1 MISVR
6 KDETCYNQKI
16 INNDQQQ
23 KMKSPGLLLSALLLI
38 ASIASSAQPDT
49 CKIGMFIN
57 SIDDINIG
65 EKCFTSNFWIWM
77 IYKDSTLDFKN
88 DIEFMSTKKTELLQ
102 FALEKKNGLYW
113 NRQKWRN
120 VVMKD
125 WDIRNFPFDKQMLTM
140 YLESAHL
147 DTGELVFLPD
157 RKNSIIDPTFYNN
170 EWRVTNFEISSP
182 IHDYSTTFGDPTLTK
197 GSSYSFIRID
207 ITIKRTNHWMLFFK
221 MFSGVIIAFLVGMC
235 CFLIDVRQTSP
246 RFAIAVGALWAAVA
260 SKITLDS
267 RVPDRITFGLIDS
280 IHILTFFMI
289 FLAITLSAIFFK
301 ETHSGSSKIFVYS
314 RKADLIAWG
323 SFMVVY
329 FIVVSL
335 LVSHAVYSN

>member
-1 MISVR
+1 
-6 KDETCYNQKI
+6 
-16 INNDQQQ
+16 
-23 KMKSPGLLLSALLLI
+23 MKALRLLLSALLLI
-38 ASIASSAQPDT
+38 ASIASFAQPDT

-57 SIDDINIG
+57 SIYDINIG

-77 IYKDSTLDFKN
+77 LYKDSTWDFKD
-88 DIEFMSTKKTELLQ
+88 DIEFMSTQKTELLQ
-102 FALEKKNGLYW
+102 FTLEKKKGLIW
-113 NRQKWRN
+113 NTQKWRN

-125 WDIRNFPFDKQMLTM
+125 WDIRNFPFDKQVLTM
-140 YLESAHL
+140 HIESANL
-147 DTGELVFLPD
+147 DTSKLIFLPD
-157 RKNSIIDPTFYNN
+157 KKHSTIDPAFYNN
-170 EWRVTNFEISSP
+170 EWRITNFEISSH
-182 IHDYSTTFGDPTLTK
+182 IDDYSTTFGDPTLK
-197 GSSYSFIRID
+197 RGSSYSSIRVD
-207 ITIKRTNHWMLFFK
+207 ITIKRSHHWMLFFK

-260 SKITLDS
+260 SKFTLDS

-289 FLAITLSAIFFK
+289 FLAIMLSAIFFK
-301 ETHSGSSKIFVYS
+301 ETHSSTSKTFVYS

-323 SFMVVY
+323 SFMVIY